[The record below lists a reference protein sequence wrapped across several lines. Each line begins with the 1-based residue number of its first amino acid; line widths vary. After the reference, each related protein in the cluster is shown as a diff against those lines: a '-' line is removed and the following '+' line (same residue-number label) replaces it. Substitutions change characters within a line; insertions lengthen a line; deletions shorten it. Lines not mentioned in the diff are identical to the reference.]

1 MGQLTKCE
9 EKEKHAKAFG
19 KYKVF
24 VSGVERLG
32 CVRRDV
38 TAEEEKSRGV
48 GRHTCARGEYLWKNV
63 LHQAQEASAMMYDK

>member
-1 MGQLTKCE
+1 MSQRTKCE

-24 VSGVERLG
+24 VSGVERVV

-38 TAEEEKSRGV
+38 TAEEEKSSGV
-48 GRHTCARGEYLWKNV
+48 RRHSCVGGEYL
-63 LHQAQEASAMMYDK
+63 